1 MVWSGNEKENTRW
14 YDRNKVYDEISDEEI
29 EEIWNRD
36 DPDDEPIRLNGKYVW
51 DAAKRVCDFLNAHG
65 DIIHITAFGEY
76 RCVKK
81 VMSVIKEAHN
91 VERKRRQTKRKD
103 KYDDVMA
110 RIQRTKALIARI
122 KHGGIEREEIERS
135 IDEIFGKGS
144 HREIKN
150 VTKKETRRNQT
161 VTHPPPAA
169 P

>member
-81 VMSVIKEAHN
+81 VMKVIREAHN
-91 VERKRRQTKRKD
+91 VERKRRQSGRKNILD
-103 KYDDVMA
+103 KT
-110 RIQRTKALIARI
+110 RTTTQREKALINEI
-122 KHGGIEREEIERS
+122 KRGKLRK
-135 IDEIFGKGS
+135 DEIGRKMEKS
-144 HREIKN
+144 LAREAEKRL
-150 VTKKETRRNQT
+150 KML
-161 VTHPPPAA
+161 
-169 P
+169 